1 MTISVFAIVLFA
13 AALHA
18 TWNAVVKGSSD
29 KMLMTGLVTG
39 AAALIAVVIVP
50 FLPLPAP
57 ASWPFLATS
66 TVLQIGYYQLVA
78 RAYQVADMSQTYP
91 VMRGT
96 APLLVAIVSSVFL
109 GEHLPLLA
117 WGGIA
122 MISAGI
128 LSMAAGARLGQGKG
142 TVLALIN
149 AVVIA
154 SYTLVDGAGVRQ
166 SGDAVAYTLW
176 AFLLTGVPLVGL
188 VLATRR
194 AAFVH
199 YIASNWRQ
207 GLFGGFGTLVSY
219 GLALWAMTIAPIA
232 VIAAL
237 RETSILFGVMI
248 SALILRERVTPLR
261 LAGATIIVAGAVTLR
276 LA

>member
-1 MTISVFAIVLFA
+1 MTLSVFAIVLFA

-29 KMLMTGLVTG
+29 KLLMTGLVTG
-39 AAALIAVVIVP
+39 SAALIATVIVP
-50 FLPLPAP
+50 FLPPPAP

-78 RAYQVADMSQTYP
+78 RAYQIADMSQTYP

-96 APLLVAIVSSVFL
+96 APLLVAIVSAVFL
-109 GEHLPLLA
+109 GEHLPFLA

-128 LSMAAGARLGQGKG
+128 LSMAAGAKSGQGKG

-176 AFLLTGVPLVGL
+176 AFLLTGVPLVSF
-188 VLATRR
+188 VFATRR
-194 AAFVH
+194 SAFVH

-237 RETSILFGVMI
+237 RETSILFGVGM
-248 SALILRERVTPLR
+248 SALVLRERVTAPR
-261 LAGATIIVAGAVTLR
+261 LAGAIVIVGGAVALR